1 MRRVP
6 RPAFPLSLLA
16 VLVAGLAAAGPAAAV
31 PAVHA
36 RGGAPVV
43 DGVPTSGEATM
54 SALRIA
60 WRRYGAVLELDA
72 RVTADGVP
80 VLLDDPSLDRT
91 TPCSGLLARRTA
103 EDLAGCPVDVLG
115 RPGGPLAAATSDR
128 PEPIPTLAEAL
139 VYARDSGAT
148 VSLEIADRAG
158 EPGFDPARNAAG
170 RVMDAV
176 VASGLPAA
184 RLIVRSA
191 VPGDLDVARQ
201 RLPGVATALVTAA
214 ADNAGGPALAAGR
227 GDAWLSPEWPVD
239 AAYVAAAHGAGRLV
253 APAVLDTPADV
264 QAGAALAVD
273 AIVTDDLPMARRALG
288 LPETAPSGQ
297 DPPAPPRSAG
307 ARPAVRHARPA
318 TPTRARACA
327 CAGAATATPTRRHAG
342 FQAAVR
348 ARGQRRAAD
357 WRSARRRGAPP
368 RSATFTGRARA
379 RPTTSASVRRRRR
392 RPRPGRDRPLRR
404 ALRRPR
410 QRAAALRLL
419 AARAS
424 PGAWQGAVRVAPRA
438 GARHALT
445 FTGRALRVIAP
456 LSPDGGRLQ
465 VVLDGRRRTV
475 SLRGERRR
483 PPGRVRA
490 RGAALRLPPRHA
502 ALARRRAGDR
512 RRGRPRLSSRAS

>member
-54 SALRIA
+54 SALRTA

-115 RPGGPLAAATSDR
+115 RPGGPLAAATSVR

-239 AAYVAAAHGAGRLV
+239 A
-253 APAVLDTPADV
+253 
-264 QAGAALAVD
+264 
-273 AIVTDDLPMARRALG
+273 IVTDDLPMARRALG

-297 DPPAPPRSAG
+297 DPPAPSAPPALDLLFGTLASDTYTSPRMRLRWRGHGDSDG
-307 ARPAVRHARPA
+307 Q
-318 TPTRARACA
+318 
-327 CAGAATATPTRRHAG
+327 HAG
-342 FQAAVR
+342 FQAAIR
-348 ARGQRRAAD
+348 ARGQRRQAD
-357 WRSARRRGAPP
+357 WRSLITGAPS
-368 RSATFTGRARA
+368 RSATFTGEPGATYDVRVRAVDA
-379 RPTTSASVRRRRR
+379 AGVLGPASTRRFVV
-392 RPRPGRDRPLRR
+392 PFDDRDTVLRR
-404 ALRRPR
+404 FGSW
-410 QRAAALRLL
+410 QRVPAA
-419 AARAS
+419 
-424 PGAWQGAVRVAPRA
+424 GAWQGAVRVARRA
-438 GARHALT
+438 GARMRMT

-475 SLRGERRR
+475 SLRGEHA
-483 PPGRVRA
+483 VRQVVFS
-490 RGAALRLPPRHA
+490 
-502 ALARRRAGDR
+502 RAGLRFVSHRVTLRSLGD
-512 RRGRPRLSSRAS
+512 GPVTVDAVAPG

>member
-1 MRRVP
+1 VRRVP

-16 VLVAGLAAAGPAAAV
+16 VLVAGLAAAGPAAAA

-43 DGVPTSGEATM
+43 DGVPTAGEATM
-54 SALRIA
+54 SALRTA

-80 VLLDDPSLDRT
+80 VLLDDRSLDRT

-115 RPGGPLAAATSDR
+115 RPGGPLAAATSER

-253 APAVLDTPADV
+253 APGVLDTLADV

-297 DPPAPPRSAG
+297 DPPAPSAPPGLDLLFGTLASDTYTSPRMRLRWRGHGDSDG
-307 ARPAVRHARPA
+307 Q
-318 TPTRARACA
+318 
-327 CAGAATATPTRRHAG
+327 HAG
-342 FQAAVR
+342 FQAAIR
-348 ARGQRRAAD
+348 ARGQRRQAD
-357 WRSARRRGAPP
+357 WRSLITGAPS
-368 RSATFTGRARA
+368 RSATFTGEPGATYDVRV
-379 RPTTSASVRRRRR
+379 RPVDAAGVLGPVSTRRFVV
-392 RPRPGRDRPLRR
+392 PFDDRDT
-404 ALRRPR
+404 ALRRFGSW
-410 QRAAALRLL
+410 QRVPAA
-419 AARAS
+419 
-424 PGAWQGAVRVAPRA
+424 GAWQGAVRVARRA
-438 GARHALT
+438 GARMRMT

-475 SLRGERRR
+475 SLRGEAA
-483 PPGRVRA
+483 VRQVVFA
-490 RGAALRLPPRHA
+490 
-502 ALARRRAGDR
+502 RAGLRFGTHRVTLRSLGD
-512 RRGRPRLSSRAS
+512 GPVPVDAVAPG

>member
-1 MRRVP
+1 M
-6 RPAFPLSLLA
+6 
-16 VLVAGLAAAGPAAAV
+16 
-31 PAVHA
+31 
-36 RGGAPVV
+36 
-43 DGVPTSGEATM
+43 
-54 SALRIA
+54 
-60 WRRYGAVLELDA
+60 
-72 RVTADGVP
+72 P

-91 TPCSGLLARRTA
+91 TPCSGLLARRAA

-115 RPGGPLAAATSDR
+115 RPGGPLAAATSER

-297 DPPAPPRSAG
+297 DPPAPSAPPALDLLFGTLASDTYTSPRMRLRWRGHGDSDG
-307 ARPAVRHARPA
+307 Q
-318 TPTRARACA
+318 
-327 CAGAATATPTRRHAG
+327 HAG
-342 FQAAVR
+342 FQAAIR
-348 ARGQRRAAD
+348 ARGQRRQAD
-357 WRSARRRGAPP
+357 WRSLITGAPS
-368 RSATFTGRARA
+368 RSATFTGEPGATYDVRVRAVDA
-379 RPTTSASVRRRRR
+379 AGVLGPASTRRFVV
-392 RPRPGRDRPLRR
+392 PFDDRDT
-404 ALRRPR
+404 ALRRFG
-410 QRAAALRLL
+410 LL
-419 AARAS
+419 AARA
-424 PGAWQGAVRVAPRA
+424 GRGRVAGR
-438 GARHALT
+438 GA
-445 FTGRALRVIAP
+445 GRAAR
-456 LSPDGGRLQ
+456 GRAHAHDLHRARAAGDRAA
-465 VVLDGRRRTV
+465 VARRRPAAG
-475 SLRGERRR
+475 RARRPPAHRIAAGGARR
-483 PPGRVRA
+483 PPGRLRA
-490 RGAALRLPPRHA
+490 GGAALRLPPRHA